1 MQGTGTG
8 SGSGSRRTGPLT
20 QEEILEI
27 MRSRKN
33 SASPSGDSP
42 SGESKKEKEKKSLGD
57 RVKALG
63 KALSPK
69 KPGKN

>member
-20 QEEILEI
+20 HEEILEI
-27 MRSRKN
+27 MAKN
-33 SASPSGDSP
+33 SASPSDGSP
-42 SGESKKEKEKKSLGD
+42 SGELKKKSLGD